1 MAATRPSAS
10 TPKRPPESRSGHP
23 CGRFAEAPRSSFAD
37 FRGFRRKKE
46 ASRPVSRV
54 PSSTVIHLRRP
65 LPGTFSDYPKTRAG
79 DPFGTLS
86 LRFPICLS
94 SGGVCPASSIALG
107 AVVSY
112 TTFSPLPKR
121 GAPAVFFLLHFP
133 LSRDTWPLASALP
146 CEARTFLPRAEGPR
160 ATVKPAR

>member
-1 MAATRPSAS
+1 MAARRRPVPPRNDCRSADKGS
-10 TPKRPPESRSGHP
+10 LRGK
-23 CGRFAEAPRSSFAD
+23 FAEALRRSFED
-37 FRGFRRKKE
+37 FPDFRRKRK

-54 PSSTVIHLRRP
+54 LSSTVIHLRYP
-65 LPGTFSDYPKTRAG
+65 LPGTLSDYPKTRAG
-79 DPFGTLS
+79 DPSGTLS

-94 SGGVCPASSIALG
+94 SGGVCLASSIALG

-121 GAPAVFFLLHFP
+121 QAPAVFFLLHFP

-146 CEARTFLPRAEGPR
+146 CEARTFLPRAKSPR